1 MNENEKHSLTINFKS
16 NLLIGPSKQLTI
28 SNEFIQLTKVGNT
41 TEKAIR
47 INKADIVAYR
57 FGVKWIKGYAF
68 TIGREYHIFI
78 KDKAHGEMKISL
90 QSLYGFK
97 KAETSKYYS
106 QIIRSMA
113 EYYLKD
119 IVEDY
124 LQQFSEGKPIT
135 ICGVQLTETDVT
147 IETKNRL
154 INKKI
159 AIPWQNVG
167 IKGYHTYFAVFSN
180 ENPTDI
186 NRSYYYLEEWNV
198 GILFVVM
205 ETLISQF
212 SESHNPF
219 GNP

>member
-1 MNENEKHSLTINFKS
+1 MFKS
-16 NLLIGPSKQLTI
+16 NLLFGTSKQLTV
-28 SNEFIQLTKVGNT
+28 SKEFIELTKAGKT
-41 TEKAIR
+41 DEKSIR
-47 INKADIVAYR
+47 FDKADIVAYR
-57 FGVKWIKGYAF
+57 FGIKWISGYAF
-68 TIGREYHIFI
+68 TIGREYHIFV
-78 KDKAHGEMKISL
+78 KDKADREMKISL

-97 KAETSKYYS
+97 KAETSKHYS

-113 EYYLKD
+113 EYYLKE

-167 IKGYHTYFAVFSN
+167 IKGYHTYFAIFSD

-198 GILFVVM
+198 GILFAVM
-205 ETLISQF
+205 EPLINQF
-212 SESHNPF
+212 SEVN
-219 GNP
+219 